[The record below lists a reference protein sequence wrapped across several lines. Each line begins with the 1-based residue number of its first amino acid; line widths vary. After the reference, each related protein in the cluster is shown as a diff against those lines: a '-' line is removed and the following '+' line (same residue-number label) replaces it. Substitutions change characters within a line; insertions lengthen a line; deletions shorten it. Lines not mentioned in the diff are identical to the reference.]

1 MEEKT
6 VKASIVYHS
15 VTGNTKI
22 MAELVKQGCEKIKG
36 VETECF
42 SIEETDNAYI
52 SRSKAVI
59 LGAPTYEGS
68 VSWQMKRFLDEPS
81 AELAGKLGGVFASQ
95 NWPGGGGA
103 SFAEMTMIAGMLVRG
118 MIIYSGGITE
128 GKPFLHFG
136 AVSARAPEG
145 LYADR
150 CVKLGENISRKAVR
164 LFGE

>member
-1 MEEKT
+1 MKIS
-6 VKASIVYHS
+6 VIYHS
-15 VTGNTKI
+15 ETGNTEK
-22 MAELVKQGCEKIKG
+22 MAALVKEGCSKIRG
-36 VETECF
+36 VEAECF
-42 SIEETDNAYI
+42 SLEKIDGGYIE
-52 SRSKAVI
+52 RSKAVI

-68 VSWQMKRFLDEPS
+68 ASWQMKRFLDEPS
-81 AELAGKLGGVFASQ
+81 VELAGKLGGVFASQ

-118 MIIYSGGITE
+118 MIIYSGGIAE

-145 LYADR
+145 LYAER
-150 CVKLGENISRKAVR
+150 CVKLGKNIAEKAVC